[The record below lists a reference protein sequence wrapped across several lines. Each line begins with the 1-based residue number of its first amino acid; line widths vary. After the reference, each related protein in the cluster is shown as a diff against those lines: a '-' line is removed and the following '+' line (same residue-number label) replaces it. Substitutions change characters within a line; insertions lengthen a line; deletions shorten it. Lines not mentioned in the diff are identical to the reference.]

1 MQKNGI
7 RNIVNR
13 KIMKREIIYRIQKGV
28 IGLHSNIEFEA
39 REVLLKGTITRC
51 TERRLFGII
60 PLKDKY
66 ECKIEIIPGTNK
78 QGRTLV
84 VKKLTFESQKRVAH
98 EKRELEAFLANK
110 CKEYKNKE

>member
-1 MQKNGI
+1 
-7 RNIVNR
+7 
-13 KIMKREIIYRIQKGV
+13 MKREIIYIAQKGI
-28 IGLHSNIEFEA
+28 IGLHSDSEYES

-66 ECKIEIIPGTNK
+66 ECKTEIIPGTNK
-78 QGRTLV
+78 QGRTLD
-84 VKKLTFESQKRVAH
+84 VKKLTFESQKRVAQ

-110 CKEYKNKE
+110 CKVYKNKE

>member
-1 MQKNGI
+1 
-7 RNIVNR
+7 
-13 KIMKREIIYRIQKGV
+13 MKREIIYRKQKGV
-28 IGLHSNIEFEA
+28 IGLHSDSEYEA

-66 ECKIEIIPGTNK
+66 ECKIEIIPGTK
-78 QGRTLV
+78 QGRTLD
-84 VKKLTFESQKRVAH
+84 VKKLTFESQKRVAQ
-98 EKRELEAFLANK
+98 EKRELETFLTNK

>member
-1 MQKNGI
+1 
-7 RNIVNR
+7 
-13 KIMKREIIYRIQKGV
+13 MKRETVYRIQKGV

-39 REVLLKGTITRC
+39 REVLLKGTIIRC
-51 TERRLFGII
+51 IERILFGII

-66 ECKIEIIPGTNK
+66 KCKIEIIPGTNK

-84 VKKLTFESQKRVAH
+84 VKKLTFESQKRVAY

-110 CKEYKNKE
+110 CNEYKKKYGKGW

>member
-1 MQKNGI
+1 MKY
-7 RNIVNR
+7 R
-13 KIMKREIIYRIQKGV
+13 KREIIYRIQKGV
-28 IGLHSNIEFEA
+28 IGLHSEIEFEA

-60 PLKDKY
+60 PLKDKC

-78 QGRTLV
+78 QGRTFD
-84 VKKLTFESQKRVAH
+84 VKKLTFESQMRVAQ
-98 EKRELEAFLANK
+98 EKRELEEFLANK